1 MNLDDKRIAIIG
13 LGYVGLP
20 LAIEFGKK
28 FKVLGFDINQS
39 RIEELNLLTDRT
51 NEADLVG
58 MKNAME
64 LAKSNAVLGLNFSA
78 NVEDLKN
85 CNVFI
90 VTVPTPIDQFKAPDL
105 TPLLKASEMLGRVIK
120 IDDIVIYESTVY
132 PGCTEEDCVP
142 VLEKYSGLKFNQ
154 DFYCGYSPER
164 INPGDKVNTLTKIK
178 RWNYFKN
185 LININDFEKVK
196 IERINKKS
204 LFDLVHNAF
213 LISFENKRIVYAP
226 HGFKSLNKHITA
238 NVLITSCSTYH
249 LPWYLG
255 GTINLGINKA
265 LSMAELLSTSIIL
278 STHDEQKIGKGIVE
292 KIAKKIPIQEN
303 KKIII
308 LERGRELIIE

>member
-1 MNLDDKRIAIIG
+1 MAIRVVKLNEDSSWMWESDSLSILVDPWFTASQIDLAPWFSEQFHLKPQPLISEIKKPHYIFISHPFTDHCNKETLLQFDPTIPIIA
-13 LGYVGLP
+13 
-20 LAIEFGKK
+20 E
-28 FKVLGFDINQS
+28 
-39 RIEELNLLTDRT
+39 T
-51 NEADLVG
+51 
-58 MKNAME
+58 
-64 LAKSNAVLGLNFSA
+64 
-78 NVEDLKN
+78 
-85 CNVFI
+85 
-90 VTVPTPIDQFKAPDL
+90 
-105 TPLLKASEMLGRVIK
+105 
-120 IDDIVIYESTVY
+120 
-132 PGCTEEDCVP
+132 
-142 VLEKYSGLKFNQ
+142 
-154 DFYCGYSPER
+154 
-164 INPGDKVNTLTKIK
+164 NTLTKIK

-185 LININDFEKVK
+185 LININDFKKVK

-213 LISFENKRIVYAP
+213 LISFENKKLVYAP

-238 NVLITSCSTYH
+238 DVLITSCSTYH

>member
-1 MNLDDKRIAIIG
+1 MLQFDPTIPIIA
-13 LGYVGLP
+13 
-20 LAIEFGKK
+20 E
-28 FKVLGFDINQS
+28 N
-39 RIEELNLLTDRT
+39 
-51 NEADLVG
+51 
-58 MKNAME
+58 
-64 LAKSNAVLGLNFSA
+64 
-78 NVEDLKN
+78 
-85 CNVFI
+85 
-90 VTVPTPIDQFKAPDL
+90 
-105 TPLLKASEMLGRVIK
+105 
-120 IDDIVIYESTVY
+120 
-132 PGCTEEDCVP
+132 
-142 VLEKYSGLKFNQ
+142 
-154 DFYCGYSPER
+154 
-164 INPGDKVNTLTKIK
+164 NTLTKIK

-196 IERINKKS
+196 IERINKKT

-213 LISFENKRIVYAP
+213 LISFENKKIVYAP

-238 NVLITSCSTYH
+238 DVLITSCSTYH

-303 KKIII
+303 KKIMI